1 METIWQ
7 NVANA
12 EFNLTIQSTH
22 RVCRCLLYTSPFV
35 EETLKKLENQ
45 KISQPEEKKLVDDLT
60 GIINGKLMQE
70 YQLSFFYKDY
80 FNVLEQHNTI
90 KKWSLI
96 RSLILKNI
104 YNYHIANNL
113 PKISALLGNIIDS
126 ETNFYNVLFHY
137 LKSKRNR
144 I

>member
-1 METIWQ
+1 M
-7 NVANA
+7 
-12 EFNLTIQSTH
+12 
-22 RVCRCLLYTSPFV
+22 
-35 EETLKKLENQ
+35 KKLENQ